1 MPFTEPTVAD
11 AAGPPV
17 VIIGGGPVG
26 LASAL
31 ELAHH
36 GVRSLVLERR
46 REVSLLRP
54 RAKTVS
60 PRTMEHLRRWGLA
73 DQLRQRAPLP
83 VAWSKEVVFCTTVLG
98 REIARISDCFGLELA
113 GSDLVAECG
122 QQVAQPFVEQLFR
135 DAMATSAF
143 ATLVTGVVVVGVTE
157 HDADVEVEFE
167 DDAGSRS
174 TVTAHYV
181 LGCDGAGSTT
191 RQTIGATFEGSD
203 DSRPNLNITFRAP
216 ALAERVPHGPA
227 IHYWVLN
234 PDQPGLVGRL
244 DLDGTWWGGG
254 LGVDPAT
261 ETRTPEEIVQNLLG
275 EKLDIE
281 VLSTDAWRARML
293 LADRYASQ
301 RVFLVG
307 DAAHQ
312 NPPWGGHGFNT
323 GVGDAVNVSWKLAA
337 VLNGWA
343 PEALLATYEE
353 ERRPI
358 EAQTIAVSAKNMK
371 TLSTELS
378 DPRLFGGD
386 QEFSEVVESVA
397 AAILSS
403 KDAEF
408 HSLGLTLGYDYEHSS
423 LVTPTHGG
431 TPEFDDRSYVP
442 TARPGHRLPHFW
454 FAPGDSLFD
463 HLGREFSLVGDLS
476 LPAAASIMTAAR
488 QLGLPLTGVDLG
500 HGGRANLFEAPLVL
514 VRPDQHVAW
523 RGAATDDPMAVLRV
537 AIGASRSVPAAHDE
551 EKGPRR

>member
-1 MPFTEPTVAD
+1 
-11 AAGPPV
+11 
-17 VIIGGGPVG
+17 
-26 LASAL
+26 
-31 ELAHH
+31 
-36 GVRSLVLERR
+36 
-46 REVSLLRP
+46 
-54 RAKTVS
+54 
-60 PRTMEHLRRWGLA
+60 MEHLRRWGLA

-143 ATLVTGVVVVGVTE
+143 ATLITGVVVVGVTE

-167 DDAGSRS
+167 DEAGCRS
-174 TVTAHYV
+174 TVTAPYV

-191 RQTIGATFEGSD
+191 RQAIGATFEGSD

-244 DLDGTWWGGG
+244 DLDRTWWGGG

-275 EKLDIE
+275 EQLEIE

-323 GVGDAVNVSWKLAA
+323 GVGDAVNVGWKLAA

-371 TLSTELS
+371 TLSTELG

-423 LVTPTHGG
+423 LVTTAHGG
-431 TPEFDDRSYVP
+431 THEFDDRSYVP

>member
-1 MPFTEPTVAD
+1 MPPTAPTVA
-11 AAGPPV
+11 AAAVPPV
-17 VIIGGGPVG
+17 VIVGGGPVG

-46 REVSLLRP
+46 QEVSLLRP

-73 DQLRQRAPLP
+73 DQLRRRAPLP
-83 VAWSKEVVFCTTVLG
+83 VAWSKEVVFCTTVVG

-135 DAMATSAF
+135 DAVATSAF

-167 DDAGSRS
+167 DEAGSRS
-174 TVTAHYV
+174 TVTAPYV

-191 RQTIGATFEGSD
+191 RQSIGAIFEGGD

-216 ALAERVPHGPA
+216 ALADRVPHGPA

-254 LGVDPAT
+254 LGVDPVT
-261 ETRTPEEIVQNLLG
+261 ETRTPEEIVQNLVG
-275 EKLDIE
+275 EKLEIE

-323 GVGDAVNVSWKLAA
+323 GVGDAVNIGWKLAA

-343 PEALLATYEE
+343 PEGLLTTYEE

-358 EAQTIAVSAKNMK
+358 EAQTIAVSAKNMR
-371 TLSTELS
+371 TLSSELS

-386 QEFSEVVESVA
+386 QEFAEVVDSVA
-397 AAILSS
+397 AVIRSS

-423 LVTPTHGG
+423 LVMTEHGEAH
-431 TPEFDDRSYVP
+431 EFDDCSYVP

-454 FAPGDSLFD
+454 FGPGDSLFD

-476 LPAAASIMTAAR
+476 LRAAASMIAAAGH
-488 QLGLPLTGVDLG
+488 LGLPLTGVDVG
-500 HGGRANLFEAPLVL
+500 HGGRADLFDAQLVL

-523 RGAATDDPMAVLRV
+523 RGDDTNDPLDVLRV
-537 AIGASRSVPAAHDE
+537 AIGVSQGVPAAHHTE
-551 EKGPRR
+551 RGPRQ